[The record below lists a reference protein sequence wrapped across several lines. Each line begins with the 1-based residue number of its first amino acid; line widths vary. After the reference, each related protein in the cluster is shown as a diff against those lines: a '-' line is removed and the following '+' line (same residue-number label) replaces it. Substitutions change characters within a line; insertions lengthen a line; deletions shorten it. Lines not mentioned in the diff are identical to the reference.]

1 MCVAGGGGWH
11 NCFCSWILQD
21 EHRQNSQHTRRF
33 WKRVQTSLE
42 TRWRNANLRLK
53 SAKKNQKK
61 NWKLHREVTGQLGS
75 IHSASLFTQIL
86 LCCSL
91 IPRWMGY
98 KLWMKYFTFFPQNSA
113 HNTPKKNL
121 GMSLSIHSLR
131 SELRFIPLCQ
141 EAPGGLSE
149 QQKQSS
155 LLSRVADT
163 TLPEKHGGG
172 GCIRLWEMNW
182 ETSGCSHYQRH
193 PGGEPAPGCLQQ
205 VSDPEHTARIWE
217 LLLDNSG
224 KVLDRPDQ
232 SPDWTSLQ
240 RSDNGCAPTLPV
252 QADGAREV
260 LLRGLGQTSQRSMSG
275 LWLHLQ
281 KHLRL

>member
-1 MCVAGGGGWH
+1 MFEKC
-11 NCFCSWILQD
+11 
-21 EHRQNSQHTRRF
+21 
-33 WKRVQTSLE
+33 
-42 TRWRNANLRLK
+42 
-53 SAKKNQKK
+53 KKKK
-61 NWKLHREVTGQLGS
+61 PWKLHREVTGQLGS
-75 IHSASLFTQIL
+75 IHSASLFTHIL

-91 IPRWMGY
+91 IPRWMNY
-98 KLWMKYFTFFPQNSA
+98 KLWMEYFTFFSSKFCTQHS
-113 HNTPKKNL
+113 KENL
-121 GMSLSIHSLR
+121 GMSLSLHSLR
-131 SELRFIPLCQ
+131 IELGSIPLCQ

-172 GCIRLWEMNW
+172 GGSIKAVGMNW

-217 LLLDNSG
+217 LLRDNSG

-275 LWLHLQ
+275 LWHHLQ
-281 KHLRL
+281 KDLRL